1 MSAVCSVTGWS
12 AVASAATNSTLA
24 GVLAGFMI
32 NGIILVLGNIS
43 DKMRDGYVQGLSLL
57 FAAFVALGVDAFLF
71 SVATGEN
78 TQVLQDN
85 VGVCRRAWTEAMFGA
100 GLLAVGT
107 TAIIAGFIFLF
118 TAYLSKPQGVSRE
131 SINMLK
137 TLCNG
142 VRAGLAIAIVTALFM
157 TSKTYLNAVY
167 NGSVPLWGDALI
179 WEFIVNGLFVLAFSF
194 AAIFDNQFSERVRAS
209 DDRQL
214 RKALKWG
221 LFWSVIYTIISAV
234 ATAMV
239 AVSRASFWYPIY
251 QDKRWIVYAVV
262 TWVSLVPLVPLSFLL
277 GRAVPKF
284 VLPGTQGA
292 SSEGEL
298 ADGSGSQDPPRD
310 TSTTI
315 IIAYRIPGGNKT
327 DDQKQELRDAISKI
341 VDSEI
346 DQWTDGRTQ
355 GLSQ

>member
-43 DKMRDGYVQGLSLL
+43 GKMKDGYVQGLSLL

-107 TAIIAGFIFLF
+107 TAIIAGFVYLF
-118 TAYLSKPQGVSRE
+118 TAYLSEPQGVSRD
-131 SINMLK
+131 SMNMLK

-142 VRAGLAIAIVTALFM
+142 VRAGLAIAIVAALYM
-157 TSKTYLNAVY
+157 TSKNYLKAVY
-167 NGSVPLWGDALI
+167 NGSVPFWGDLLV
-179 WEFIVNGLFVLAFSF
+179 WEGIGYGLFVLAFSF
-194 AAIFDNQFSERVRAS
+194 AAILDDQFFSEKVRAFS
-209 DDRQL
+209 EHVRATGDRQL

-221 LFWSVIYTIISAV
+221 IFWSVMYTVISAV

-262 TWVSLVPLVPLSFLL
+262 TWVSLVPLLPLSFLL
-277 GRAVPKF
+277 GRAVPSF
-284 VLPGTQGA
+284 VLPDAPG
-292 SSEGEL
+292 EGEL
-298 ADGSGSQDPPRD
+298 ADGSRPQDPPRD
-310 TSTTI
+310 TSMAI
-315 IIAYRIPGGNKT
+315 IVAYRIPGGNKT

-346 DQWTDGRTQ
+346 DGM
-355 GLSQ
+355 G

>member
-1 MSAVCSVTGWS
+1 MNAVCSITGWS

-43 DKMRDGYVQGLSLL
+43 DKMKDGYVQGLSLL

-71 SVATGEN
+71 GVATGEN

-107 TAIIAGFIFLF
+107 IAIIAGFVYLF
-118 TAYLSKPQGVSRE
+118 TTYLSNPQGVSRD

-142 VRAGLAIAIVTALFM
+142 VRAGLAIAIVAALFM
-157 TSKTYLNAVY
+157 TSKNYLYAVY
-167 NGSVPLWGDALI
+167 NGSIPAWGDLLV
-179 WEFIVNGLFVLAFSF
+179 WESIGYGLFVLVFSF
-194 AAIFDNQFSERVRAS
+194 AAIFDNQFSQKVTATGAG
-209 DDRQL
+209 QL
-214 RKALKWG
+214 SRALKWG
-221 LFWSVIYTIISAV
+221 IFWSVMYTVISAV

-239 AVSRASFWYPIY
+239 AVSRSSFWYPIY

-262 TWVSLVPLVPLSFLL
+262 TWVSLVPLLPLWFLL

-292 SSEGEL
+292 PGEGGL
-298 ADGSGSQDPPRD
+298 TDGSGSQDPPRD
-310 TSTTI
+310 TGTAASPLPPT
-315 IIAYRIPGGNKT
+315 A
-327 DDQKQELRDAISKI
+327 
-341 VDSEI
+341 
-346 DQWTDGRTQ
+346 
-355 GLSQ
+355 GLT